1 MKKLLTG
8 SQQIIKSKAME
19 EKVKDYV
26 TLQEEELYRV
36 SGGIQIPGN
45 RLIIWI
51 IGKIA
56 PGGII

>member
-1 MKKLLTG
+1 
-8 SQQIIKSKAME
+8 ME

-26 TLQEEELYRV
+26 TLHEKELYQIN
-36 SGGIQIPGN
+36 GGIQIPGN